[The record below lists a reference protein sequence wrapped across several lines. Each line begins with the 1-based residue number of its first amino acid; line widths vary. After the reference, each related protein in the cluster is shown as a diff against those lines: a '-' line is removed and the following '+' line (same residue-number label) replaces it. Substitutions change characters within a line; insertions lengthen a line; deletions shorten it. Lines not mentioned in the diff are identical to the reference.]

1 MGVTIHTYIR
11 DKTREL
17 SPVEREERYKY
28 LGKEVIDINDPGLD
42 SIPEFYGI
50 ANAIWSDWRERK
62 IITKTAIGR
71 LLLLKLLTN
80 KNKNKKIKDIPEE
93 ELEEVRKFIDYV
105 MQVIR
110 NESRKRGGEVEGEK
124 QSDTL

>member
-1 MGVTIHTYIR
+1 MSLNNTLNSTSSIFIKYKPEFIYEVGVTIHTYIR

-62 IITKTAIGR
+62 
-71 LLLLKLLTN
+71 
-80 KNKNKKIKDIPEE
+80 
-93 ELEEVRKFIDYV
+93 
-105 MQVIR
+105 
-110 NESRKRGGEVEGEK
+110 
-124 QSDTL
+124 